1 VSPREEA
8 KPAEALSASR
18 HPGGD
23 QLKPAIGDMARDL
36 RSVGRVVSV
45 SILVALLWKLPF
57 FVFAFRV
64 YADLPLR
71 DGFFPGWL
79 QLLPVSAGAFLIAV
93 TAVGATLFC
102 RSRWWLQLLT
112 AVSTTALAVL
122 VIHQHSYNDVTFF
135 TCAWA
140 SLWCH
145 WWFGRLADEPAGLLE
160 RGAFLA
166 HLILSVILFG
176 GGVGKLTPGYWSGE
190 VLYEIY
196 FSGRDYWLFNL
207 LRGNFEEPE
216 LRTMAAWYSRFVIL
230 TELSC
235 GALWLLP
242 RRTATW
248 LAIAVLLG
256 IALASNTNLF
266 SVVTCLLGLAVVG
279 LHAPRNHLVRGSR
292 SGPSTAAEP
301 TAPPSFP

>member
-1 VSPREEA
+1 
-8 KPAEALSASR
+8 
-18 HPGGD
+18 
-23 QLKPAIGDMARDL
+23 M
-36 RSVGRVVSV
+36 VVV

-57 FVFAFRV
+57 FVFAGRV

-71 DGFFPGWL
+71 EEFFPRWL

-93 TAVGATLFC
+93 AALGVSLFC
-102 RSRWWLQLLT
+102 GSRKWLQLLT
-112 AVSTTALAVL
+112 AVSTAALAVL

-140 SLWCH
+140 SLWCL
-145 WWFGRLADEPAGLLE
+145 WWFGRLEDEPAGLLE

-166 HLILSVILFG
+166 QLILSVILFG

-207 LRGNFEEPE
+207 LRGSFEEPE
-216 LRTMAAWYSRFVIL
+216 LQAIAGWYSRFVIL

-242 RRTATW
+242 RRTASW
-248 LAIAVLLG
+248 LAVAVLLG

-266 SVVTCLLGLAVVG
+266 SVITCLLGLAVVG
-279 LHAPRNHLVRGSR
+279 LHTPRR
-292 SGPSTAAEP
+292 E
-301 TAPPSFP
+301 